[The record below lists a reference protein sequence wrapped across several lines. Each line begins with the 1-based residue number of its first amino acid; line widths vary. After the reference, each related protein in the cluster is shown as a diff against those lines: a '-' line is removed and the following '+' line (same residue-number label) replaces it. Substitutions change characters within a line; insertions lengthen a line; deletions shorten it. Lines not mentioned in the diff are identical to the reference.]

1 MSTRE
6 DAILDALQR
15 RLSDVRDRIA
25 GLKPEALG
33 DAGEYLKRLQQSFS
47 SENLSGDDVSLARAP
62 SDGANC
68 VAALCAIS
76 LTSAPIDST
85 IQPADAAQFLE
96 LLKQCRDDSEKRFRL
111 LAERF
116 SWPPTLS
123 LSTEAEIREHVLT
136 RLMVR
141 DRARIEEQSIASVD
155 ADDLLLKL
163 NLVAVHS
170 RETDDLRFLDALN
183 YYYELLPTDWVPRAR
198 HVSLVVSFLGLYARA
213 LHVRILRNH
222 TIAHCDTREHS
233 ARSAVDL

>member
-6 DAILDALQR
+6 VAILDALQR

-25 GLKPEALG
+25 GLTPEALG

-47 SENLSGDDVSLARAP
+47 SENLSGDDFSLARAP
-62 SDGANC
+62 SDGTDC
-68 VAALCAIS
+68 VTALGAIS

-96 LLKQCRDDSEKRFRL
+96 SLKQCRNDSETRFRL

-116 SWPPTLS
+116 SWPPAFS
-123 LSTEAEIREHVLT
+123 LSTETEIREHVLM
-136 RLMVR
+136 RLMVH

-213 LHVRILRNH
+213 LHVRILRNQ

>member
-1 MSTRE
+1 
-6 DAILDALQR
+6 
-15 RLSDVRDRIA
+15 LSDVRDRIA
-25 GLKPEALG
+25 GLSPQAFG
-33 DAGEYLKRLQQSFS
+33 DVADYLKRLQQSFL
-47 SENLSGDDVSLARAP
+47 NDDRAGDDTAHEMAASA
-62 SDGANC
+62 DC
-68 VAALCAIS
+68 VAALSAIS

-96 LLKQCRDDSEKRFRL
+96 LLKQCRNDSEARFRL

-116 SWPPTLS
+116 SWPPSFS
-123 LSTEAEIREHVLT
+123 LSTEAEIREHVLM
-136 RLMVR
+136 RLMVH
-141 DRARIEEQSIASVD
+141 DRACIEERSIASVD

-170 RETDDLRFLDALN
+170 RETDDLRFIDALN

-213 LHVRILRNH
+213 LHVRILRNQ

-233 ARSAVDL
+233 ARSAADI

>member
-1 MSTRE
+1 MSARE
-6 DAILDALQR
+6 DAILDALKR

-25 GLKPEALG
+25 GLTPQAFG
-33 DAGEYLKRLQQSFS
+33 DAADYLKRLQQSFS
-47 SENLSGDDVSLARAP
+47 SENPSGNDLSLARAP
-62 SDGANC
+62 SDGTDC

-85 IQPADAAQFLE
+85 IQSADAEQFLE
-96 LLKQCRDDSEKRFRL
+96 LLKQCRNDSEKRFRL

-116 SWPPTLS
+116 SWPPTFS
-123 LSTEAEIREHVLT
+123 LSSEAEIREHVLMRT
-136 RLMVR
+136 MVH
-141 DRARIEEQSIASVD
+141 DRARIEERSIAGVD

-170 RETDDLRFLDALN
+170 LETDDLRFLDALN

-213 LHVRILRNH
+213 LHVRILRNQ

-233 ARSAVDL
+233 ARSAADI

>member
-15 RLSDVRDRIA
+15 RLSDVRARIA
-25 GLKPEALG
+25 GLRPEAFG
-33 DAGEYLKRLQQSFS
+33 DAADYLQRLQQSFS
-47 SENLSGDDVSLARAP
+47 ENLSGNDSAP
-62 SDGANC
+62 VPAASTNC

-85 IQPADAAQFLE
+85 IPAADAEQFLE
-96 LLKQCRDDSEKRFRL
+96 TLKQCRNDSEARFCL

-116 SWPPTLS
+116 SWPPIFS
-123 LSTEAEIREHVLT
+123 LFTETGIREHVLM
-136 RLMVR
+136 RLMVH
-141 DRARIEEQSIASVD
+141 DRARIEERSIASVD

-170 RETDDLRFLDALN
+170 LETDDLRFLDALN

-198 HVSLVVSFLGLYARA
+198 QVSLVVSFLGLYARA
-213 LHVRILRNH
+213 LHVRILRNQ

-233 ARSAVDL
+233 ARSAADI